1 MMSALKD
8 AFQAAETWPE
18 EDQEAL
24 VEAAREIEAQRTGVY
39 HATAEELAAIDQG
52 LADAR
57 QGRFA
62 SDEAVAAMKAS
73 GGVLR
78 ESRDLLRCLTEQR
91 TNSWYCASFNLRQS
105 A

>member
-1 MMSALKD
+1 VHRDKVAGMISALKD

-39 HATAEELAAIDQG
+39 YATAEELAAIDRG

-62 SDEAVAAMKAS
+62 SDEAVAAVKAS
-73 GGVLR
+73 FR
-78 ESRDLLRCLTEQR
+78 EG
-91 TNSWYCASFNLRQS
+91 
-105 A
+105 